1 MRYPPRDVM
10 YLLADAYE
18 LPANLDASENLQPTT
33 FTGESEGKCG
43 SSTPTSIDPGALG
56 RRGLLE
62 LLLSGN
68 RVINRSG
75 ELSPRRPFDCTVNG
89 ARCTRALHER
99 CRLQEVRSYRGPQP
113 LNVLVERS
121 REILKHT

>member
-1 MRYPPRDVM
+1 M

-18 LPANLDASENLQPTT
+18 LPADLDASENLQPTT
-33 FTGESEGKCG
+33 FTGQSEGKCG
-43 SSTPTSIDPGALG
+43 SSTPTSTAPGALG
-56 RRGLLE
+56 RRVLLE
-62 LLLSGN
+62 LILPGN

-75 ELSPRRPFDCTVNG
+75 KLSTRRPFDCTVNG

-99 CRLQEVRSYRGPQP
+99 YRLQEVRYSRGPQP
-113 LNVLVERS
+113 LNVLVEKS